1 MTVSAKT
8 ETSTA
13 DPSTLR
19 SFVALWLGT
28 AVVFVAFAAGLV
40 ITSDRYDWAL
50 RLADLPMVTFALAL
64 SGAGV
69 VFLGVVALSF
79 ATVRNGLGNERR
91 IVFVILGCGLLM
103 RALMIPSTPVLEDDF
118 YRYLWDG
125 AVTANG
131 LNPFAT
137 APGDALGGGAGP
149 TLTTLA
155 AEGRGVLERVNHP
168 HLKTIYPPV
177 AQGAFAAAYLIEPW
191 SLRAWR
197 VVCLIGE
204 LGTLGIGLWLL
215 ATLGQPLVWIA
226 LYWLNPLVVKVL
238 MNSAHMEAIVLPF
251 VMAAVLLLA
260 WRRPVWATVALGFA
274 IGAKVWPA
282 VLVPLVL
289 RPLLAH
295 PARLI
300 GALAI
305 LGGMGVCWVLP
316 PLLGGMDETSGFV
329 AYASYWQTNSALFP
343 SILESHAGGPG
354 VGGLASGMGWNG
366 QPGRGGRARRGRGI
380 VGLLAP
386 AWRCPRQGGES
397 RDRRRCPIPAQPG
410 AISLVCDV
418 GAGFPPI
425 LIPDGPFGCHCAPA
439 ALLSLLLFRRAWRP
453 RSVGALA
460 GVDTVGADLAT
471 SGRRCLLGLAA
482 AACHRYW
489 PTGCGRRR
497 LKLERFRNRWNQFCF
512 KRRADP
518 PGGRRRAYR
527 GYGQA
532 VRRTQSRVFPTLQTK
547 LAKSETSD
555 FVGGAPFETRRAG
568 RIWSDRRRRLSRP

>member
-137 APGDALGGGAGP
+137 APGDALGGGGGP

-260 WRRPVWATVALGFA
+260 WRRPLWATVALGFA

-282 VLVPLVL
+282 VLLPLVL

-343 SILESHAGGPG
+343 SILKAMRAGLEWAGLPVAWAGTASRG
-354 VGGLASGMGWNG
+354 VAVALVGVVALWACWRPLGDA
-366 QPGRGGRARRGRGI
+366 RDRVVRAGI
-380 VGLLAP
+380 VVVALFLLSPAQFPWYATWALVFLPFLSLTALLGVTVLLPLYYLFFYFVAHGDHDQWAPWLVWIQWVPIWLLLAGD
-386 AWRCPRQGGES
+386 AY
-397 RDRRRCPIPAQPG
+397 
-410 AISLVCDV
+410 
-418 GAGFPPI
+418 
-425 LIPDGPFGCHCAPA
+425 
-439 ALLSLLLFRRAWRP
+439 RAWRQP
-453 RSVGALA
+453 LAIDIGRPGAVA
-460 GVDTVGADLAT
+460 GA
-471 SGRRCLLGLAA
+471 S
-482 AACHRYW
+482 
-489 PTGCGRRR
+489 
-497 LKLERFRNRWNQFCF
+497 
-512 KRRADP
+512 
-518 PGGRRRAYR
+518 
-527 GYGQA
+527 
-532 VRRTQSRVFPTLQTK
+532 S
-547 LAKSETSD
+547 
-555 FVGGAPFETRRAG
+555 
-568 RIWSDRRRRLSRP
+568 